1 MVVGLSPS
9 QCVASAEYKALK
21 LVCIIPSLNG
31 GGAERVLSQLAS
43 MLAKREHDVTLITLD
58 DGKHDRHLIA
68 EQVRRLNLDV
78 MTRSTRNQKAN
89 AFVRLAQSIKRLSRL
104 RSAFREI
111 GPDVILSFCDQMNV
125 MTLIAASRTGIP
137 VVACERS
144 DPRHQSLS
152 QPWEWLRGSTY
163 PNAFRVVALTQ
174 EVAEH
179 LQEEYRANTTT
190 IASAIASPPNPSP
203 RDIASQS
210 RKILAMGRLE
220 HEKGFDRLIE
230 AFGKMADKHPDWMLS
245 ILGDGSQREAL
256 ERQISELHLTA
267 RVTLHGW
274 LQDPWKQ
281 HLDSCFFVLPSR
293 YEGFPSA
300 LLEAMCRGIPA
311 LTVDCDSG
319 PRAITH
325 RMEDQTGHPGAMI
338 TANDSSGL
346 VSGLEEMISNPAAR
360 EEFGRRGVAV
370 TDHFGWEHMVSQFES
385 LLREAASDRSTS

>member
-1 MVVGLSPS
+1 MASRSPP
-9 QCVASAEYKALK
+9 QRVAYAEYKALK
-21 LVCIIPSLNG
+21 IVCIIPSLNG

-43 MLAKREHDVTLITLD
+43 MLAEREHDVTLITLD

-78 MTRSTRNQKAN
+78 MTRSTRNKKAY
-89 AFVRLAQSIKRLSRL
+89 AFSRLAQSIRRLSRL
-104 RSAFREI
+104 RSAIREI

-137 VVACERS
+137 VVAGERS

-163 PNAFRVVALTQ
+163 PNAYRVVALTH
-174 EVAEH
+174 EVAEY
-179 LQEEYRANTTT
+179 LQEEYGANTTT

-203 RDIASQS
+203 RDIASKS

-230 AFGKMADKHPDWMLS
+230 AFGKMSDKHPDWTLS

-274 LQDPWKQ
+274 LQDPWKE

-319 PRAITH
+319 PRAITQ
-325 RMEDQTGHPGAMI
+325 RMQDQTGYPGAMI
-338 TANDSSGL
+338 TADDSRGL
-346 VSGLEEMISNPAAR
+346 VSGIEEMMANPTAR
-360 EEFGRRGVAV
+360 EEFGRRGAAV
-370 TDHFGWEHMVSQFES
+370 TDYFGWDHMVSEYES
-385 LLREAASDRSTS
+385 LLREAASDRPAS